1 MILDLANYAFTDRDY
16 NKPKTIDQ
24 NKITMQIKKDQCLM
38 ESIILKCAKKI
49 TSLEI
54 KLVNIRLCECSW

>member
-1 MILDLANYAFTDRDY
+1 MIPDFNYAFRDKNY
-16 NKPKTIDQ
+16 NKPQTIDQ
-24 NKITMQIKKDQCLM
+24 NKIIMQIKKDQCLM

-49 TSLEI
+49 ISLEI